1 MIITKKSWNKNLFF
15 EYSFQKGGFPMERVL
30 SPDEKIR
37 RAEEL
42 YFRRAQGSN
51 TINRVAT
58 VNVDNKK
65 KKSYIRKMCIQC
77 IVCITI
83 YAAFYAVKNRED
95 ILPKNVVEKINEI
108 LQYDIDIQALQGKIN
123 RYVIEVNEKI
133 TKNNPEEIKPPSE
146 DLPEATLAATDSKE
160 ENETEKDKREEQEEE
175 TKKTEEPT
183 VIEEASSIDK
193 MKEDAEYI
201 KKNYSF
207 IKPLEGQITSRFGLR
222 ENVNPKYHTGI
233 DIAEDQGTVI
243 VAAMEGTVELVS
255 GEGNYGN
262 HFKITNG
269 EISTLYAHC
278 KTIYIKEGE
287 HITQGQQVAEVGETG
302 NATGPHLHF
311 EILRNGELVNPD
323 LVLQF

>member
-1 MIITKKSWNKNLFF
+1 
-15 EYSFQKGGFPMERVL
+15 MERVL

-42 YFRRAQGSN
+42 YLRRSQN
-51 TINRVAT
+51 TNNIRRVAT
-58 VNVDNKK
+58 VNVDSKK
-65 KKSYIRKMCIQC
+65 KNNYIRKLCIQC
-77 IVCITI
+77 IICVAI
-83 YAAFYAVKNRED
+83 YSGFYAIKNRED
-95 ILPKNVVEKINEI
+95 ILPKNITDKINEI

-123 RYVIEVNEKI
+123 RYIVEVNGKV
-133 TKNNPEEIKPPSE
+133 TNNKPEEIIPPGE
-146 DLPEATLAATDSKE
+146 NLPEETLSATDNKE
-160 ENETEKDKREEQEEE
+160 QNETEEKNKNEEQE
-175 TKKTEEPT
+175 TEPEKQDEP
-183 VIEEASSIDK
+183 VAVEEASSIDK

-201 KKNYSF
+201 KANYSL

-233 DIAEDQGTVI
+233 DIAENQGTVI

-287 HITQGQQVAEVGETG
+287 TIKQGQQVAEVGETG

-323 LVLQF
+323 LVIQF

>member
-1 MIITKKSWNKNLFF
+1 
-15 EYSFQKGGFPMERVL
+15 MERVL

-37 RAEEL
+37 RAEEVYL
-42 YFRRAQGSN
+42 RRSQN
-51 TINRVAT
+51 TNNIRRVAT
-58 VNVDNKK
+58 VNVDSKK
-65 KKSYIRKMCIQC
+65 KNNYIRKLCIQC
-77 IVCITI
+77 IICIAI
-83 YAAFYAVKNRED
+83 YSGFYAIKNRED
-95 ILPKNVVEKINEI
+95 ILPKNITDKINEI

-123 RYVIEVNEKI
+123 RYIVEVNEKV
-133 TKNNPEEIKPPSE
+133 TNNRPEEIIPPE
-146 DLPEATLAATDSKE
+146 ENLPEETLSATDNKE
-160 ENETEKDKREEQEEE
+160 QNETEEENKSEEQEIE
-175 TKKTEEPT
+175 TEKQDEP
-183 VIEEASSIDK
+183 VVVEEASSIDK

-201 KKNYSF
+201 KANYSL

-233 DIAEDQGTVI
+233 DIAENQGTVI

-287 HITQGQQVAEVGETG
+287 TIKQGQQVAEVGETG

-323 LVLQF
+323 LVIQF